1 MITSRR
7 GFILRSSATGGALV
21 LGFSLPSLKERE
33 VETLEPNAFL
43 KIDRDNTITI
53 QSKNPEIGQ
62 GVKTSMP
69 MVIAEELEV
78 DWKKIVI
85 EQAPYNSALGSQFAG
100 GSTAI
105 NTNWESLRQ
114 AGATAK
120 QLFKMAASRKW
131 NVPMSILKAEDGRIV
146 NTVSSQSVTYGD
158 LIDVASNLGVPEESP
173 LKDPMDFKLIGTWQ
187 GGVDNEK
194 IVTGSIDYG
203 VDAKVEGMLY
213 AAIEKSPVFGG
224 KVKTVD
230 DSEALKVPGV
240 KQVIRIDDFD
250 NPTWMINGVA
260 VLADSTWSAF
270 KGKQALKVEWDAGG
284 NDNESSENITR
295 QFRENTAKEGELQ
308 LRNNGDVTKAFE
320 EADEII
326 EGEYELPFLSHVP
339 MEPQNYLA
347 DVKSESAF
355 LRGSTQVPGSARYFA
370 HRLTGLTREQVTVE
384 MTRVGGGFGRRLLAD
399 YAAEASFLSKE
410 AGVPVKV
417 VWTREDDVKHDY
429 YRPAGLF
436 KLKAGLKN
444 GKLTAWHTKGSTTSR
459 YLFRGSDSSPH
470 KTEIFPDGF
479 PAGFVPN
486 FKMEYTPVKTTVPT
500 GAWRAP
506 GHNSTAF
513 VDQSF
518 IDEVAHALKKDP
530 LDYRL
535 ELLGEGDKIMPYDDH
550 GGPTYSTRRLKTVI
564 KKVAEMSRWS
574 ENPGEGIYRGIAAHF
589 MFGAYVAEVAEVVLI
604 EGKPRVKKVYAAVDC
619 GIVVN
624 RAGAMAQIE
633 GGIID
638 GVGITFNGEITIK
651 DGGSEQ
657 DNFDSYKLIRM
668 QDAPEVEVALIE
680 STEHPEGLGEIS
692 IPPVPAAVCNAIFA
706 ATGKRVRKL
715 PVRLDGLS

>member
-1 MITSRR
+1 MS
-7 GFILRSSATGGALV
+7 GATGSALLFGFTLPGFKGKEEV
-21 LGFSLPSLKERE
+21 LSFD
-33 VETLEPNAFL
+33 PNAFL
-43 KIDRDNTITI
+43 KIGRDNTITI

-69 MVIAEELEV
+69 MIIAEELEV
-78 DWKKIVI
+78 DWKSILV
-85 EQAPYNSALGSQFAG
+85 EQAPFNSALGDQFAG

-120 QLFKMAASRKW
+120 QVLKMAASRKW
-131 NVPMSILKAEDGRIV
+131 NVPMSSLRAEDGKIINSV
-146 NTVSSQSVTYGD
+146 NNDAISYGD
-158 LIDVASNLGVPEESP
+158 LVEEASTIEVPEDSP
-173 LKDPMDFKLIGTWQ
+173 LKDPKDFKLIGTWQ
-187 GGVDNEK
+187 KGVDNEK
-194 IVTGSIDYG
+194 IVTGSIIYG
-203 VDAKVEGMLY
+203 VDARVGNMHY
-213 AAIEKSPVFGG
+213 AAIAKSPVFGG
-224 KVKTVD
+224 KVLSYDAT
-230 DSEALKVPGV
+230 EALKIPGV
-240 KQVIRIDDFD
+240 KEVIQIDDFD

-260 VLADSTWSAF
+260 VLADSTWAAF
-270 KGKQALKVEWDAGG
+270 KGKKALKVEWDTNG
-284 NDNESSENITR
+284 NHIESSENITK
-295 QFRENTAKEGELQ
+295 QFEENTTKDGDIQ
-308 LRNNGDVTKAFE
+308 LRTNGDVEGAFK
-320 EADEII
+320 EADQIL
-326 EGEYELPFLSHVP
+326 EGSYELPFLSHVP

-347 DVKSESAF
+347 DVKSDAAF
-355 LRGSTQVPGSARYFA
+355 LTGSTQVPGSARYFA

-384 MTRVGGGFGRRLLAD
+384 MTRVGGGFGRRLNAD
-399 YAAEASFLSKE
+399 YAAEASFLSKA

-417 VWTREDDVKHDY
+417 VWTREDDVQHDY
-429 YRPAGLF
+429 YRPAGMF
-436 KLKAGLKN
+436 KLKAGIKD
-444 GKLTAWHTKGSTTSR
+444 GKLTAWHTRSSSTSR

-486 FKMEYTPVKTTVPT
+486 FKMEYTPVKTSVPT

-518 IDEVAHALKKDP
+518 IDEVANALKKDP
-530 LDYRL
+530 LAYRL
-535 ELLGEGDKIMPYDDH
+535 ELLGDGDKIMPYDDH
-550 GGPTYSTRRLKTVI
+550 GGPTYSTARLKTVI
-564 KKVAEMSRWS
+564 RKVGEMSKWNEKPS
-574 ENPGEGIYRGIAAHF
+574 KGIYRGIAAHF
-589 MFGAYVAEVAEVVLI
+589 MFGAYVAEVVEVSI
-604 EGKPRVKKVYAAVDC
+604 KNDKPKVEKVFAAVDC

-624 RAGAMAQIE
+624 RSGATAQIE

-638 GVGITFNGEITIK
+638 AVGITFNGEITIK
-651 DGGSEQ
+651 DGKPQQ

-692 IPPVPAAVCNAIFA
+692 LPAIPAAVCNAIFA

-715 PVRLDGLS
+715 PVRIDGLS

>member
-7 GFILRSSATGGALV
+7 SFIKVSGATSGALIF
-21 LGFSLPSLKERE
+21 GFTLPGFKGKE
-33 VETLEPNAFL
+33 VEAFEPNAFL
-43 KIDRDNTITI
+43 RIGKDNSITI

-69 MVIAEELEV
+69 MIIAEELEV
-78 DWKKIVI
+78 NWEKIIV
-85 EQAPYNSALGSQFAG
+85 EQSPYNAALGSQFAG

-114 AGATAK
+114 AGATAR
-120 QLFKMAASRKW
+120 QVLKMAASRKW
-131 NVPMSILKAEDGRIV
+131 NVPMNFLKAEDGQIINSQN
-146 NTVSSQSVTYGD
+146 NTSISYGD
-158 LIDVASNLGVPEESP
+158 LVEEAASIEVPEESP
-173 LKDPMDFKLIGTWQ
+173 LKDPKDFKIIGTWQ
-187 GGVDNEK
+187 NGVDSEK
-194 IVTGSIDYG
+194 IVTGSIDFG
-203 VDAKVEGMLY
+203 VDVKIDGMLF
-213 AAIEKSPVFGG
+213 AAIQKSPVFGG
-224 KVKTVD
+224 KVVSYD
-230 DSEALKVPGV
+230 DGDALKIPGV
-240 KQVIRIDDFD
+240 KQIIQIDDFD

-260 VLADSTWSAF
+260 VLAESTWAAF
-270 KGKQALKVEWDAGG
+270 KGKEALKVEWDVQN
-284 NDNESSENITR
+284 NDSESTENISR
-295 QFRENTAKEGELQ
+295 QFRENTSKAGEIQ
-308 LRNNGDVTKAFE
+308 LRTNGNVDKAFDE
-320 EADEII
+320 SDEIL
-326 EGEYELPFLSHVP
+326 EAEYELPFLSHAP

-355 LRGSTQVPGSARYFA
+355 LSGSTQDPGAARYFA

-384 MTRVGGGFGRRLLAD
+384 MTRVGGGFGRRLMAD

-417 VWTREDDVKHDY
+417 VWSREDDIQHDF
-429 YRPAGLF
+429 YRPAGMF
-436 KLKAGLKN
+436 KLKAGIKD
-444 GKLTAWHTKGSTTSR
+444 GELTAWHTRSSSTSR

-486 FKMEYTPVKTTVPT
+486 FKMEYTPVKTAVPT

-518 IDEVAHALKKDP
+518 IDEVANALKKDP
-530 LDYRL
+530 LEYRL
-535 ELLGEGDKIMPYDDH
+535 ELLGDGDKIMPYDDH
-550 GGPTYSTRRLKTVI
+550 GGPTYSTARLKAVI
-564 KKVAEMSRWS
+564 RKV
-574 ENPGEGIYRGIAAHF
+574 GEISNWKDKPSKGIYRGIAAHF
-589 MFGAYVAEVAEVVLI
+589 MFGAYVAEVVEVSTKNNRLKV
-604 EGKPRVKKVYAAVDC
+604 EKVYAAVDC

-624 RAGAMAQIE
+624 KAGAMAQIE

-651 DGGSEQ
+651 DGGPQQ
-657 DNFDSYKLIRM
+657 DNFDTYKLIRM
-668 QDAPEVEVALIE
+668 KEAPDVEVALIE

-692 IPPVPAAVCNAIFA
+692 LPAIPAAVCNAIFA

-715 PVRLDGLS
+715 PVKLEGLS